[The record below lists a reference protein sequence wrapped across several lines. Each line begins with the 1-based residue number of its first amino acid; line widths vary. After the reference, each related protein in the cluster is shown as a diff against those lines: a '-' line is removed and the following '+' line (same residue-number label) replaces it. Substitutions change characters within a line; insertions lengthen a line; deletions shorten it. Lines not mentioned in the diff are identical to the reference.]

1 MRYRRLSIWHIIP
14 TVVLLATLAVS
25 PATRPAQAAA
35 DQSLVLEALQVLQT
49 HYVDPV
55 NAPKALNAA
64 VAGLRQQLSAAGVAA
79 DLPDIPS
86 FVTEAEARRL
96 FAERFTAATAAA
108 SGQLSRTQLAYAAIR
123 GMTDSFNDSHTGFL
137 TPEQNDERRQR
148 QRGQAGFTGVGVVLL
163 PKDDRFYVWIVIPGG
178 PAEAAGVHEFDR
190 ILKVNDVAT
199 GGMTVDQVSGAVRGP
214 AETPVTLTLGR
225 PGAPEPLAITITR
238 APIVVPS
245 IFRSELLDGGVG
257 YIRLYQFVER
267 TGSDVRA
274 AVARLLAQGM
284 HALVLDLRGNSG
296 GYLNELNSVL
306 NTLLPPGVPMYT
318 EMRQGGQVRVV
329 RTTQVPLLPASVPM
343 IVLIDESS
351 ASAAELLAAAIKE
364 NHRGKLVGQKT
375 AGAVEASIMIDL
387 SDGSALSVTTFRLA
401 TGDGVRLEGT
411 GVAPEV
417 ASELTAADL
426 EAGRDRQLGTAVQL
440 AREVVAQQTR

>member
-1 MRYRRLSIWHIIP
+1 MRYHRLSIWHIIP

-55 NAPKALNAA
+55 NVPKALNAA
-64 VAGLRQQLSAAGVAA
+64 VTGLREQLSMVGAVTS
-79 DLPDIPS
+79 LPGIPS
-86 FVTEAEARRL
+86 YVTKIGARWVFLTRFAAAE
-96 FAERFTAATAAA
+96 AAA
-108 SGQLSRTQLAYAAIR
+108 SGQLTRTQLAYAAIR

-163 PKDDRFYVWIVIPGG
+163 PKDDRFYVWTVIPGG

-190 ILKVNDVAT
+190 ILKVNGIAT
-199 GGMTVDQVSGAVRGP
+199 GGMTVDQVSGMVRGP

-245 IFRSELLDGGVG
+245 IFKSELLDGGVG

-267 TGSDVRA
+267 TGADVRA
-274 AVARLLAQGM
+274 AVGRLLAQGM

-296 GYLNELNSVL
+296 GYINELNTVL
-306 NTLLPPGVPMYT
+306 NTLLPRGVPVYT
-318 EMRQGGQVRVV
+318 EMQQGGRVRVV
-329 RTTQVPLLPASVPM
+329 RTTQVPLLPPSVPI
-343 IVLIDESS
+343 IVLIDKSS

-364 NHRGKLVGQKT
+364 SHRGKLVGEKT
-375 AGAVEASIMIDL
+375 AGAVEAAVMIDL

-401 TGDGVRLEGT
+401 TGDWVRLEGT